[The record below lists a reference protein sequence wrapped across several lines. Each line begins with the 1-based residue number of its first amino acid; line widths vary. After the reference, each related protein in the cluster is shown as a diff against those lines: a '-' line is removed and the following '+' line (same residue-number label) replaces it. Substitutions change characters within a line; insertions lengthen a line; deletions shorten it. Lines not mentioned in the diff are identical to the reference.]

1 MFTLYVEVRISDL
14 LSETRASENNKA
26 QN

>member
-1 MFTLYVEVRISDL
+1 MFTLYVEVGISDL